1 MHYVMA
7 DLHGEYDRWRRML
20 DRIAFSDE
28 DTLYILG
35 DVVDRGGIGG
45 VDILLDVMEREN
57 VVMLLGNHEAMCLKA
72 MDHPESERAVN
83 HWRRN
88 GGQVTCNSLLRLSG
102 ERRTR
107 VLDFI
112 RTRPDHLDLEVDGRR
127 FHLVHG
133 FPADDT
139 YDRVWL
145 RPGPEAVSPF
155 PDGRTVV
162 AGHTPVCELWD
173 YDEEQMERYLR
184 AIPGGHLRIFHGKGY
199 IDVDC
204 ACGYRLPQ
212 RRLAC
217 LRLEDMAEFYE

>member
-7 DLHGEYDRWRRML
+7 DLHGEYDRYRRML
-20 DRIAFSDE
+20 VRTGFSAA

-35 DVVDRGGIGG
+35 DVVDRGGVGG
-45 VDILLDVMEREN
+45 VDILLDVMKRGN

-72 MDHPESERAVN
+72 IDQPGNERAVN

-88 GGQVTCNSLLRLSG
+88 GGQVTYDNLFRLSA
-102 ERRTR
+102 EKRER
-107 VLDFI
+107 VLDFL
-112 RTRPDHLDLEVDGRR
+112 RTRPDHLDLELDGRR

-133 FPADDT
+133 FPADNT
-139 YDRVWL
+139 YDRIWL

-162 AGHTPVCELWD
+162 AGHTPVCELWGYD
-173 YDEEQMERYLR
+173 DEEMERYLR
-184 AIPGGHLRIFHGKGY
+184 GLPDGQLRIFHGKGY
-199 IDVDC
+199 IDLDC
-204 ACGYRLPQ
+204 ACGYGIPQ